1 MDVPA
6 ELNFDQLVGLVKKLP
21 MSQWIRL
28 KQEVEL
34 EQKVTEGQTEMEKL
48 LLSAPTFSRKQIR
61 AIEKTRKAIDQWRVK

>member
-1 MDVPA
+1 
-6 ELNFDQLVGLVKKLP
+6 